1 METMKRRTYQ
11 LGRRAESADET
22 RRRLVQATFE
32 LHGEQGI
39 AATTMKQ
46 IADRAGVGVGTV
58 YHHFPALEDTVAA
71 CALHVQQVM
80 PMPTEAIFAGI
91 GPMKERV
98 LRLAGALFD
107 YFDQVPH
114 EIVLA
119 DQDKM
124 PVLKEV
130 AAEEQAQRIALTRAA
145 LAPFSVDRELIR
157 IVAALL
163 DVGVYRSLQRAG
175 LSRDE
180 AVPAI
185 ADVVQARLTRKD

>member
-1 METMKRRTYQ
+1 MRRRTYQ

-39 AATTMKQ
+39 AATSMKQ

-58 YHHFPALEDTVAA
+58 YHHFPTLDDTVGA
-71 CALHVQQVM
+71 CAVYVREIL

-98 LRLAGALFD
+98 LRLARALFE
-107 YFDQVPH
+107 YFDRVPH

-119 DQDKM
+119 DQDKV

-130 AAEEQAQRIALTRAA
+130 ASEEQTQRIALASAA
-145 LAPFSVDRELIR
+145 LAPFAVDRDLIR

-163 DVGVYRSLQRAG
+163 DVGMYRSLQRAG
-175 LSRDE
+175 LSLED
-180 AVPAI
+180 AVMAI
-185 ADVVQARLTRKD
+185 ADVIQARLTYKS